1 VLSDRAGLPWVI
13 RATQQGKPNKTIAY
27 QLNICESTVKL
38 HLRKVMK
45 KLKAKN
51 RTEVA
56 IKAQTGLF
64 DRFADQTKTTPA
76 AIPS

>member
-13 RATQQGKPNKTIAY
+13 RAIQQGKPNKTIAC
-27 QLNICESTVKL
+27 QLNMCKSTVKL

-56 IKAQTGLF
+56 IKAQTGPF
-64 DRFADQTKTTPA
+64 DRFAGQTKTTPV
-76 AIPS
+76 AISS